1 MSKGIVLKNEQ
12 RYDFRKR
19 MVEAYAPNLR
29 DFDVEPEGNEYVL
42 RNGIGISG
50 EDAFGQ
56 VVKNAAKDFRAFLEK
71 SMMVKTSARAG
82 STKDI
87 ILKISD
93 DLGEYNTYK
102 GYRIEITDRII
113 ISGYDE
119 RGLAQALYNL
129 EDVLALRRAPY
140 LKKGT
145 YARKP
150 MFTPMMVH
158 SGYGFDQFPDEY
170 LQQIARSGRD
180 AIMIFVNDLNGTPH
194 GELDFN
200 DVIDRAAKYGIDV
213 YAYSNLLSKVHPSEA
228 DAEAYYEST
237 YGRLFSVCPG
247 FKGVILCGESIEFPS
262 RDPHVSSFNWRNNFV
277 DGIPTGKPSP
287 GWFPCCDYPEWLRL
301 LQKIIYKYRQD
312 ADIVFW
318 SYNWSREP
326 EEDRVRLIEN
336 LPEGIT
342 LQATFEMG
350 DSFKRGEV
358 MAYSADYTL
367 SFEGPSPYFESEA
380 RAAKKR
386 GIKLYAMTNTAGLTW
401 DFGVIPYEPM
411 AQQWQKRYEQMVRAR
426 DEWGL
431 SGIMECHHY
440 GMYPSL
446 LTRLSKWTFTEP
458 SIPKEALL
466 QQTLAYEF
474 GETVINE
481 VCQVLQLWSEAVTH
495 YTPSNADQYGAFR
508 VGPSYPFCLDS
519 DIKMQFAPDAVGK
532 NFCHTTY
539 MDNDNGRGATF
550 VSLRVPEEIKSLEKM
565 KELFE
570 KGLHILDSIEH
581 KNKKLLYLVN
591 LGHYMLHCIITGIHA
606 KQWYCLKCDAKAE
619 RNREKLLKI
628 ITQMEK
634 LLQDEI
640 KNAEQTIAYVQRDS
654 RLGWEPSMEY
664 IGDEW
669 HIRWKIR
676 QTNYVLNTELERWK
690 QDALR

>member
-1 MSKGIVLKNEQ
+1 MNEMLALKNER

-29 DFDVEPEGNEYVL
+29 DFDMEPEGDEYVI
-42 RNGIGISG
+42 RDGIGIFG
-50 EDAFGQ
+50 EDDFGY
-56 VVKNAAKDFRAFLEK
+56 VVKNAAKDFRAFLEN
-71 SMMVKTSARAG
+71 SMLVKTNEKVCSA
-82 STKDI
+82 SDI

-102 GYRIEITDRII
+102 GYRIEIGDRIT

-129 EDVLALRRAPY
+129 EDVLALRCAPY
-140 LKKGT
+140 LKKGI
-145 YARKP
+145 YERKP
-150 MFTPMMVH
+150 MFAPMMVH

-170 LQQIARSGRD
+170 LQQIARNGRD
-180 AIMIFVNDLNGTPH
+180 AIMIFVNGMNKTPH

-200 DVIDRAAKYGIDV
+200 DVINRAAKYGIDV
-213 YAYSNLLSKVHPSEA
+213 YAYSNLRSEHHPSDP
-228 DAEAYYEST
+228 DAETYYEST
-237 YGRLFSVCPG
+237 YGKLFSACPG

-262 RDPHVSSFNWRNNFV
+262 RDPHVSSFTWRNNFI

-318 SYNWSREP
+318 SYNWSRKP
-326 EEDRVRLIEN
+326 EEDRVKLIEN

-350 DSFKRGEV
+350 NFFKHGEV

-367 SFEGPSPYFESEA
+367 SFAGPSPYFESEA

-440 GMYPSL
+440 GMYPSFI
-446 LTRLSKWTFTEP
+446 TKLSKWTFTEP
-458 SIPKEALL
+458 KIQKEELL
-466 QQTLAYEF
+466 QHVMEYEF
-474 GETVINE
+474 GVESAE
-481 VCQVLQLWSEAVTH
+481 DVCRALSLWSDAVTY
-495 YTPSNADQYGAFR
+495 YTASNADQYGAFR

-539 MDNDNGRGATF
+539 MDNDNGRGASF
-550 VSLRVPEEIKSLEKM
+550 VSLRVQEEIKSLQKM
-565 KELFE
+565 RALFE
-570 KGLHILDSIEH
+570 EGLHMLEGILN
-581 KNKKLLYLVN
+581 KNENLLYLVN
-591 LGHYMLHCIITGIHA
+591 MGRFMLHCIITGIHA
-606 KQWYCLKCDAKAE
+606 KLWYCLKCDAKAE
-619 RNREKLLKI
+619 RNREKLLNI

-640 KNAEQTIAYVQRDS
+640 NNAEQSIECVQRDS

-676 QTNYVLNTELERWK
+676 QTKYVLNTELERWK